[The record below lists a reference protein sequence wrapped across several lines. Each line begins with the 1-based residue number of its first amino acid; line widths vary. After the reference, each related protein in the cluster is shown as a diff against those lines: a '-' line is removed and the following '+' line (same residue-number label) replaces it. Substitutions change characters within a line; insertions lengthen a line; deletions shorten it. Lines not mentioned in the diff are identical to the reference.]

1 MNFSYWEQKSWL
13 SDVDFVIVGSGIT
26 GLNCALQLHKDY
38 PGASILILE
47 KGLLPEGASTKNAGF
62 ACFGSLSEILEDLKT
77 LPEEEVVSLIQKR
90 VNGLKL
96 LRKNLGDDEIGFK
109 NHGGYEVFLEKDKS
123 LFEECV
129 AEIANINRLLHE
141 VFESN
146 CFSLSDN
153 KFGFKN
159 TAEKLIFSP
168 FESQI
173 DTGKMMSELLRKVY
187 KKGIRI
193 LNNIA
198 VRNFEDLGNKVVVKT
213 DTFEVECRKLFI
225 ATNGFASKFGITDVK
240 PARAQVLVTKP
251 IANLQIKGTFHL
263 DKGFYYF
270 RNINNRLLFGGGRNL
285 DIKEEE
291 TIQFGQTQIVQQQL
305 EALLKTTI
313 LPNQEFEIDQRWSG
327 IMGMGADKKPEIGQ
341 LSTNVFYGVKLG
353 GMGIAIG
360 SLVGKELAKSSE

>member
-1 MNFSYWEQKSWL
+1 MNFSYWEQRSWL

-38 PGASILILE
+38 PGSNILILE

-62 ACFGSLSEILEDLKT
+62 ACFGSLSEILEDLKI
-77 LPEEEVVSLIQKR
+77 LPEEEVVALIQKR
-90 VNGLKL
+90 LNGLKL
-96 LRKNLGDDEIGFK
+96 LRKNLGDEEIGFK
-109 NHGGYEVFLEKDKS
+109 NHGGYEIFLEKDKA
-123 LFEECV
+123 LFEKCV
-129 AEIANINRLLHE
+129 AEMPNINQLLQE
-141 VFESN
+141 VFETN
-146 CFSLSDN
+146 CFMLCEN

-159 TAEKLIFSP
+159 TTENQIFSP

-173 DTGKMMSELLRKVY
+173 DTGKMMSELLRKIY

-198 VRNFEDLGNKVVVKT
+198 VQNFEDLGNKVIVKT
-213 DTFEVECRKLFI
+213 SNFEVECRKLFI
-225 ATNGFASKFGITDVK
+225 ATNGFASKFGISEVK

-251 IANLQIKGTFHL
+251 IENLQIKGTFHL

-270 RNINNRLLFGGGRNL
+270 RNINNRILLGGGRNL
-285 DIKEEE
+285 DIKGEE
-291 TIQFGQTQIVQQQL
+291 TIQFGQTELIQQKL
-305 EALLKTTI
+305 EELLKTTI

-327 IMGMGADKKPEIGQ
+327 IMGMGKNKKPEIGR
-341 LSTNVFYGVKLG
+341 LSANVFYGVKLG

-360 SLVGKELAKSSE
+360 SLVGKELAKISE

>member
-38 PGASILILE
+38 PGSNILILE
-47 KGLLPEGASTKNAGF
+47 KGFLPEGASTKNAGF
-62 ACFGSLSEILEDLKT
+62 ACFGSISEILEDLKT
-77 LPEEEVVSLIQKR
+77 LSEEEVVSLIQKR

-96 LRKNLGDDEIGFK
+96 LRKNLGDDKIGFK
-109 NHGGYEVFLEKDKS
+109 NHGGYEVFLEKDKDLYES
-123 LFEECV
+123 CV
-129 AEIANINRLLHE
+129 AEIANINQLLHE
-141 VFESN
+141 VFEGN
-146 CFSLSDN
+146 CFSLSEN

-159 TAEKLIFSP
+159 TTEKLIFSP

-193 LNNIA
+193 LNNIT
-198 VRNFEDLGNKVVVKT
+198 VQNFEDLGNKVVVKT
-213 DTFEVECRKLFI
+213 TNFEVECNKLFI
-225 ATNGFASKFGITDVK
+225 ATNGFASKLGIKKVK

-251 IANLQIKGTFHL
+251 VENLQIKGTFHL

-270 RNINNRLLFGGGRNL
+270 RNINNRILFGGGRNL
-285 DIKEEE
+285 DIKCEE
-291 TIQFGQTQIVQQQL
+291 TTQFGQTQIIQQKL
-305 EALLKTTI
+305 EELLKTTI
-313 LPNQEFEIDQRWSG
+313 LPNQDVEVDQRWSG
-327 IMGMGADKKPEIGQ
+327 IMGIGTTKKPEIGQ
-341 LSTNVFYGVKLG
+341 LSANIFYGVKLG

-360 SLVGKELAKSSE
+360 NLIGKELAKLSE

>member
-38 PGASILILE
+38 PGATILILE

-62 ACFGSLSEILEDLKT
+62 ACFGSLSEILEDLKV
-77 LPEEEVVSLIQKR
+77 LPEEEVVALIQKR

-96 LRKNLGDDEIGFK
+96 LRKNLGDEEIGYK
-109 NHGGYEVFLEKDKS
+109 NHGGYEVFLKKDKS
-123 LFEECV
+123 LFEECL
-129 AEIANINRLLHE
+129 AEMPNINQMLQE
-141 VFESN
+141 VFETD
-146 CFSLSDN
+146 CFSISEN
-153 KFGFKN
+153 KFRFKN
-159 TAEKLIFSP
+159 TMEKLIFSP

-173 DTGKMMSELLRKVY
+173 DTGKMMSELLRKIY

-213 DTFEVECRKLFI
+213 TNFEVECRKLFI
-225 ATNGFASKFGITDVK
+225 ATNGFASKFGITSVK

-251 IANLQIKGTFHL
+251 IENLQIRGTFHL

-270 RNINNRLLFGGGRNL
+270 RNINNRILFGGGRNL
-285 DIKEEE
+285 DIKGEE
-291 TIQFGQTQIVQQQL
+291 TTQFGQTEIIQQKL
-305 EALLKTTI
+305 EELLKTTI
-313 LPNQEFEIDQRWSG
+313 LPDREVEIDQRWSG
-327 IMGMGADKKPEIGQ
+327 IMGMGTNKKPEIGQ
-341 LSTNVFYGVKLG
+341 LSENVFYGVKLG

-360 SLVGKELAKSSE
+360 SVVGKELAKISE

>member
-13 SDVDFVIVGSGIT
+13 SDLDFVIVGSGIT

-38 PGASILILE
+38 PGSNILILE

-62 ACFGSLSEILEDLKT
+62 VCFGSLSEILEDLKM
-77 LPEEEVVSLIQKR
+77 LPEEDVVALIQKR
-90 VNGLKL
+90 LNGLKL
-96 LRKNLGDDEIGFK
+96 LRKNFGDDEIGFK
-109 NHGGYEVFLEKDKS
+109 NHGGYEVFLEKDKN

-129 AEIANINRLLHE
+129 AEITNINRLLYE

-153 KFGFKN
+153 KFNFKN
-159 TAEKLIFSP
+159 TTEKLIFSP

-173 DTGKMMSELLRKVY
+173 DTGKMMTQLLRKVY

-198 VRNFEDLGNKVVVKT
+198 VQNFEDLGNKVVVKT
-213 DTFEVECRKLFI
+213 SNFELECRKLFI
-225 ATNGFASKFGITDVK
+225 ATNGFASKFGISQVK

-251 IANLQIKGTFHL
+251 IENLQIKGTFHL

-270 RNINNRLLFGGGRNL
+270 RNINNRILFGGGRNL
-285 DIKEEE
+285 DKKGEE
-291 TIQFGQTQIVQQQL
+291 TIQFGQTEIIQQKL
-305 EALLKTTI
+305 EELLKTSI
-313 LPNQEFEIDQRWSG
+313 LPNQKVEIDQRWSG
-327 IMGMGADKKPEIGQ
+327 IMGVGINKKPEIGH
-341 LSTNVFYGVKLG
+341 LSDNVFYGVKLG
-353 GMGIAIG
+353 GMGISIG
-360 SLVGKELAKSSE
+360 SLVGKELAKVSE